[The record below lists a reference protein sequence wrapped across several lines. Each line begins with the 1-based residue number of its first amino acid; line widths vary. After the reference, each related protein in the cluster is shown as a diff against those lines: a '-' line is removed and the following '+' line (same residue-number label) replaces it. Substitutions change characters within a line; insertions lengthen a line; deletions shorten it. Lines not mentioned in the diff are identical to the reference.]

1 MKSAPFKVQL
11 KTRSGGKSKLYNFRS
26 ARGVEEPRNILPEE
40 VLLLKG
46 SDIEKTDAVLS
57 IDSRIGVPGCVLG
70 DQVSAGRITITESNA
85 RASLL
90 CELNRRGNEVSSAE
104 VMLSSNIRN
113 DCIRKFDK
121 VVYVPKRSDPD
132 HLVKQNLHDATHVLR
147 EEGKIYFS
155 TEKKRA
161 EEFVEF
167 LEDFGEVNQKLDGD
181 EKLLELE
188 NPEKKRRNRQT
199 QEKKIEHS
207 IKGEKCRFK
216 TLEGSFSAE
225 KLNMIEMAARELDL
239 GSGEKLLDLE
249 AGFGGVGIFASKL
262 YGVDPVFVE
271 RNAHMRDFVR
281 ENCELNDVEDF
292 RALCEDGAENFNLAE
307 FDAVTYCVDGSKDL
321 KVVEEDI
328 HDCRRVLKES
338 GKLYVVHR
346 KKFNLEKIVRKV
358 FGDARAQRREGH
370 FQVTC
375 VEK

>member
-1 MKSAPFKVQL
+1 MYS
-11 KTRSGGKSKLYNFRS
+11 FRS

-46 SDIEKTDAVLS
+46 SDIDKTDAVLS

-90 CELNRRGNEVSSAE
+90 CELNRRGNDVSSAE
-104 VMLSSNIRN
+104 VMLSSDIRK

-121 VVYVPKRSDPD
+121 VAYVPKRSDPD
-132 HLVKQNLHDATHVLR
+132 HLVKQKLHDATQVLR
-147 EEGKIYFS
+147 EDGKIYFS
-155 TEKKRA
+155 TKKKRA
-161 EEFVEF
+161 EEFIEF
-167 LEDFGEVNQKLDGD
+167 LEDFGEVNQKINGD

-188 NPEKKRRNRQT
+188 NPEKKRRNRQI
-199 QEKKIEHS
+199 QDKRIEHS

-216 TLEGSFSAE
+216 TLEGTFSAE
-225 KLNMIEMAARELDL
+225 RLNMIEMAARELDL
-239 GSGEKLLDLE
+239 SSGEKLLDLE
-249 AGFGGVGIFASKL
+249 AGFGAVGIFASKL
-262 YGVDPVFVE
+262 YDADPVFVD
-271 RNAHMRDFVR
+271 RNAHMRDFTR
-281 ENCELNDVEDF
+281 ENCESNDVEDF
-292 RALCEDGAENFNLAE
+292 KALCEDGAENLDLAE
-307 FDAVTYCVDGSKDL
+307 FDAVVYCVDGSRDF

-346 KKFNLEKIVRKV
+346 KEFNLEKVVRKV

>member
-1 MKSAPFKVQL
+1 MKSTPFKVQM
-11 KTRSGGKSKLYNFRS
+11 KTRSGGKSKMYSFRS
-26 ARGVEEPRNILPEE
+26 ARGTEEPRNILPEE

-46 SDIEKTDAVLS
+46 ADIEKTDAVLS

-90 CELNRRGNEVSSAE
+90 CELNRRGNDVSSAE
-104 VMLSSNIRN
+104 VMLSSDIRK

-121 VVYVPKRSDPD
+121 VAYVPKRSDPD
-132 HLVKQNLHDATHVLR
+132 HLVKQKLHDATQVLR
-147 EEGKIYFS
+147 EDGTIYFS
-155 TEKKRA
+155 TKKKRA
-161 EEFVEF
+161 EEVEE
-167 LEDFGEVNQKLDGD
+167 LLDDLGEVNQKINGD

-188 NPEKKRRNRQT
+188 NPEKKRRNRQI
-199 QEKKIEHS
+199 QDKRIEHS

-216 TLEGSFSAE
+216 TLEGTFSAE
-225 KLNMIEMAARELDL
+225 RLNMIEMAARELDL
-239 GSGEKLLDLE
+239 SSGDKLLDLE

-262 YGVDPVFVE
+262 YDADPVFVD
-271 RNAHMRDFVR
+271 RNAHMRDFTR

-292 RALCEDGAENFNLAE
+292 EALCEDGAENLDLAE
-307 FDAVTYCVDGSKDL
+307 FDAVVYCVDGSRDL

-338 GKLYVVHR
+338 GKLYIVHR
-346 KKFNLEKIVRKV
+346 KKFNLEKVVRKV